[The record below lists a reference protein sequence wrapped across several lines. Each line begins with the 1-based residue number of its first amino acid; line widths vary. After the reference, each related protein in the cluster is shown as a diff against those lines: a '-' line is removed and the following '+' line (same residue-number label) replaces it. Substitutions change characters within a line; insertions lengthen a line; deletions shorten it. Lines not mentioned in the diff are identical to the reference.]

1 MVAQTRQEFKRIGT
15 RRTGTRCVS
24 VRVRA
29 CVWGGVGGGRRGE
42 GVHRQGKGTS
52 LSAPPEGWNSSRA
65 VPPIWQALVKTIPQL
80 LVTLQIQ

>member
-1 MVAQTRQEFKRIGT
+1 MARTRQEFKALWESENGDTMRE
-15 RRTGTRCVS
+15 CVCL
-24 VRVRA
+24 RVF
-29 CVWGGVGGGRRGE
+29 VGGGL
-42 GVHRQGKGTS
+42 HREGKGTS

>member
-1 MVAQTRQEFKRIGT
+1 MARTRREFKALWESENGDTMRG
-15 RRTGTRCVS
+15 CVCL
-24 VRVRA
+24 RV
-29 CVWGGVGGGRRGE
+29 CVLRVFVGGGGL
-42 GVHRQGKGTS
+42 HREGKGTS